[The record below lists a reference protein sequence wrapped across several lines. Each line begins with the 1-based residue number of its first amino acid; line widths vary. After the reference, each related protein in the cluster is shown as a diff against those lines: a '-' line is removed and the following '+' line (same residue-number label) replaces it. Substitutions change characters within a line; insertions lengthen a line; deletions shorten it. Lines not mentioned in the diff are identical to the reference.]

1 MNQALRKLS
10 GLLVLP
16 VLLAALLLLPVRVN
30 AEEVPYECSADLPVS
45 VELNGDN
52 DEQFHVTIDLAEGMD
67 EPTPLPDESAAGLMI
82 AGDASDTFHNFY
94 FTEPGDYS
102 YVVKQEAGDTAYMSY
117 DDTVYTV
124 TIRVTNAD
132 NGGLQS
138 EIWATTDDDPKAK
151 VREISF
157 LNTYAPPAPATPKP
171 DDHPEIA
178 PAIKDGTWG
187 ATPTPT
193 AVPWFVPQTSDAFP
207 LMGLVVILI
216 VAAVAM
222 VVLIVARKRKSK
234 QDE

>member
-1 MNQALRKLS
+1 
-10 GLLVLP
+10 
-16 VLLAALLLLPVRVN
+16 
-30 AEEVPYECSADLPVS
+30 
-45 VELNGDN
+45 
-52 DEQFHVTIDLAEGMD
+52 
-67 EPTPLPDESAAGLMI
+67 
-82 AGDASDTFHNFY
+82 
-94 FTEPGDYS
+94 
-102 YVVKQEAGDTAYMSY
+102 MSY

-171 DDHPEIA
+171 DDHPEIEQ
-178 PAIKDGTWG
+178 AIKDGTWG